1 MGTLAGKT
9 YEVQVDQGDGRW
21 VVVDIHETR
30 NASLEQAK
38 GLLDSGKYAATKV
51 IAESERKGVETLFE
65 ESFAGF
71 TGKPITIVAID
82 RAPVC
87 KTFDDY
93 FFLESRL
100 TIGRVLRN
108 YLERHSLSALEILYD
123 ASHIRMLENSD
134 TLFPQAIQQIAGAQA
149 RGTGT
154 KPAVRADALYKVVTE
169 IREKASSVATD
180 TVGYETLK
188 HSGIDALIR
197 QMIERHGANKAPY
210 FIRQGFARYL
220 RDGGDW
226 NAKLAALSKLG
237 VDGLTHEAVGYL
249 DESLTEILD
258 GAPAVHE
265 LLGGQPD
272 LANATRSAIML
283 AKGRAITPP
292 NALSCIEAIND
303 LMHRINLDQTKRT
316 LLGWVSVRL
325 RSTKKLTREETAETE
340 RQAFTMIIRDLIDI
354 AGMLGGPKMCD
365 AVIRRARICLAQK
378 GDDLTF
384 PDAMA
389 RVVSLIPHPAARIG
403 YLAELSL
410 SPGAEDHKALILS
423 EVKKT
428 IGQQTSLANLA
439 PAGSSQETMKKVIDD
454 LKARLVS
461 DDLPQELSDTLDKL
475 LDQSESGPEPA
486 KAGVAV
492 ATPKAANITDEEFK
506 AMLNEKPKH
515 RKVSKGDSLFEEGEI
530 GEEAY
535 LIVEGEIEIFQRA
548 GNTEYVI
555 ATLKK
560 GEIIGEMSLIDR
572 QPRIAS
578 ARALSDVKL
587 LVVSQ
592 KNMQIRLDRLQQED
606 RFTRRLMDILVS
618 RLRGNAPAGV

>member
-1 MGTLAGKT
+1 VGTLAGKT

-30 NASLEQAK
+30 NASIEQAK

-51 IAESERKGVETLFE
+51 IAESERTGVETLFE
-65 ESFAGF
+65 ETFAGF
-71 TGKPITIVAID
+71 NGKPLTIVAINS
-82 RAPVC
+82 APVC

-93 FFLESRL
+93 FSLESRQ

-108 YLERHSLSALEILYD
+108 YLELHALSPLEILYD

-134 TLFPQAIQQIAGAQA
+134 TLFPKAVQQIAGAQA
-149 RGTGT
+149 RNTGT
-154 KPAVRADALYKVVTE
+154 KPTVRADALYRVVTE

-180 TVGYETLK
+180 TSGYETLREK
-188 HSGIDALIR
+188 GIDALIK
-197 QMIERHGANKAPY
+197 QMIERHGADKAPY
-210 FIRQGFARYL
+210 SIRHGFARYL

-226 NAKLAALSKLG
+226 NAKLALLGKLG
-237 VDGLTHEAVGYL
+237 VEGLSPEAVFYL
-249 DESLTEILD
+249 DESLAEILD
-258 GAPAVHE
+258 GEPAVHE

-272 LANATRSAIML
+272 LATAARSAIML
-283 AKGRAITPP
+283 TQGRAMAPP
-292 NALSCIEAIND
+292 HALSCIEAIND
-303 LMHRINLDQTKRT
+303 IMHRINLDQTKRI
-316 LLGWVSVRL
+316 LLGWVSARL
-325 RSTKKLTREETAETE
+325 RGIKKLTREETAEAE

-354 AGMLGGPKMCD
+354 AGMLGGSKMCD
-365 AVIRRARICLAQK
+365 AVIRRARICLTQN
-378 GDDLTF
+378 GEDLTF

-389 RVVSLIPHPAARIG
+389 RVVSLLPHHAARIG

-423 EVKKT
+423 ELKKT
-428 IGQQTSLANLA
+428 IDLQTSLPYLV
-439 PAGSSQETMKKVIDD
+439 PPGSSQETM
-454 LKARLVS
+454 LKAVDGLKQRLAS
-461 DDLPQELSDTLDKL
+461 DGIPQELSYTMGKVF
-475 LDQSESGPEPA
+475 DQLGSRPEPA
-486 KAGVAV
+486 KVAV
-492 ATPKAANITDEEFK
+492 AAPRIVNITDEKFK

-515 RKVSKGDSLFEEGEI
+515 REASKGEILFEEGEI

-535 LIVEGEIEIFQRA
+535 LIVAGEIELFKRA

-578 ARALSDVKL
+578 ARVLSNAKL
-587 LVVSQ
+587 LIVSEE
-592 KNMQIRLDRLQQED
+592 NMKMRLDRLQQED
-606 RFTRRLMDILVS
+606 RFTRRVMDILVN
-618 RLRGNAPAGV
+618 RLRGNAPAGT